1 MVNKIYALIGPF
13 ASGRR
18 TLAMQLSRIGVHYI
32 PTYTTKPTDAKDTHP
47 GMFRTLPQ
55 EEFDKQDFM
64 LRTSYQGYAYG
75 LTKTDVLQALKN
87 YHASIIILDMGSIAP
102 LSRLLRENL
111 VTIYLMVDYVTLVGR
126 MLTMG
131 CSNDDIKYQLEY
143 TESNKLFDAWKET
156 TYVIKNTHDLHVAL
170 EQILALMGLM
180 HLLPSE
186 ELNTKLH

>member
-32 PTYTTKPTDAKDTHP
+32 PTYTTKPTDPKDTHP
-47 GMFRTLPQ
+47 GLFRPLPQ

-64 LRTSYQGYAYG
+64 LRASYQGFYYG

-87 YHASIIILDMGSIAP
+87 YHASIIILDTGSIAP

-131 CSNDDIKYQLEY
+131 CTNDDIKARPARRARADPRAHGAHASAAVRRTQYEAALN
-143 TESNKLFDAWKET
+143 ESPQ
-156 TYVIKNTHDLHVAL
+156 AL
-170 EQILALMGLM
+170 PLGKAD
-180 HLLPSE
+180 
-186 ELNTKLH
+186 T

>member
-143 TESNKLFDAWKET
+143 AESNKLFDAWKET
-156 TYVIKNTHDLHVAL
+156 TYVVKNTHDLHVAL

>member
-47 GMFRTLPQ
+47 GLFRTLPQ

-64 LRTSYQGYAYG
+64 LRASYQGFYYG
-75 LTKTDVLQALKN
+75 LTKADILQALKN
-87 YHASIIILDMGSIAP
+87 YHASIIILDTGSIAP

-131 CSNDDIKYQLEY
+131 CTNDDIKYQLEY
-143 TESNKLFDAWKET
+143 ARTRT
-156 TYVIKNTHDLHVAL
+156 TRTSRSSKSSRSWGSCTCCRRKSSI
-170 EQILALMGLM
+170 
-180 HLLPSE
+180 
-186 ELNTKLH
+186 

>member
-143 TESNKLFDAWKET
+143 AESNKLFDAWKET